1 MNPTASLRL
10 EEFIQAVQSQLD
22 NAQAAMALKAHN
34 ANLPLTFAIK
44 DINLD
49 LRAHVEFADSE
60 IRIRPAGAGDGDAS
74 MFHLVFTTITRPAIE
89 ENARTFADDGEDD
102 SLDSVSELSSDDR
115 RRLEWA
121 GVRTV
126 RQLQQV
132 EEHGRVGTIG
142 RVTNLPLDRLRA
154 ALTKVSAPEVR
165 RVEPVATD
173 GADAVQGAPP
183 MLRVIGRNLVRQGK
197 LPRVQ
202 IGNRPVAILKSSADE
217 LLLAPDNQQW
227 AGEISVEPAPQR
239 ATAMSF
245 DLSAFAPMETPEM
258 RAEPVLPAASGLVPP
273 LHEQLQ

>member
-1 MNPTASLRL
+1 MTPTASLRL

-74 MFHLVFTTITRPAIE
+74 VFHLVFTTITRPAIE
-89 ENARTFADDGEDD
+89 ENARTFADDGDDD
-102 SLDSVSELSSDDR
+102 SLDNVSELSSEDR

-154 ALTKVSAPEVR
+154 ALSRVSEPEVR
-165 RVEPVATD
+165 RVEPVAATD
-173 GADAVQGAPP
+173 PGDAPGAPP

-217 LLLAPDNQQW
+217 LLLAPDHQQW
-227 AGEISVEPAPQR
+227 AGEISVEPVPQR
-239 ATAMSF
+239 VTAMSF
-245 DLSAFAPMETPEM
+245 DLSAFAPAS
-258 RAEPVLPAASGLVPP
+258 AEVAPPPASAAIQPAEL
-273 LHEQLQ
+273 LQ